1 MKVRSFSAKN
11 SKNNVTSTKYVKEE
25 FAVDDTIL
33 RKNDFVFTSKGYSKF
48 DNKDSTISAIN
59 DLYDLDGSLLGTL
72 TIRRNQ
78 SSHSLSF
85 SVKQSSLTIG
95 LIPDMSQMVMG
106 PLTNELVSTYPT
118 LEKYK
123 GKPGYSV
130 ISSNGHLVKGESSVP
145 SWYTNVQ
152 DSTAFSKAISSAN
165 SLQFQMLYLLN
176 SGKLIEAIS
185 CRYVIA

>member
-1 MKVRSFSAKN
+1 MKVRNFSAKN
-11 SKNNVTSTKYVKEE
+11 SKNNATSTKYVKEE
-25 FAVDDTIL
+25 FATDDSIL
-33 RKNDFVFTSKGYSKF
+33 RKNDFVLTSKGFSKF
-48 DNKDSTISAIN
+48 DNKDSTIRAIN
-59 DLYDLDGSLLGTL
+59 DLYDSNESLLGTV

-78 SSHSLSF
+78 ITYLLSF
-85 SVKQSSLTIG
+85 AVKQSFLTIG
-95 LIPDMSQMVMG
+95 LILDASKMVIT

-118 LEKYK
+118 LEKYR

-130 ISSNGHLVKGESSVP
+130 ISSNGYLVKGESSVL

-165 SLQFQMLYLLN
+165 SLQFQALYIVN

>member
-1 MKVRSFSAKN
+1 MQVRSFSSKN
-11 SKNNVTSTKYVKEE
+11 SKNNITAPKIARKDFS
-25 FAVDDTIL
+25 VDATIL
-33 RKNDFVFTSKGYSKF
+33 RKSFVLTAKGFSKF
-48 DNKDSTISAIN
+48 DNKDSTIRAIN
-59 DLYDLDGSLLGTL
+59 DLYDSNGSLLGTV

-85 SVKQSSLTIG
+85 AVKQSSLTIE

-123 GKPGYSV
+123 GKLGYSV

-152 DSTAFSKAISSAN
+152 DSTAFSKVISSAK
-165 SLQFQMLYLLN
+165 SLKFETLYLVN

-185 CRYVIA
+185 CRYVIE